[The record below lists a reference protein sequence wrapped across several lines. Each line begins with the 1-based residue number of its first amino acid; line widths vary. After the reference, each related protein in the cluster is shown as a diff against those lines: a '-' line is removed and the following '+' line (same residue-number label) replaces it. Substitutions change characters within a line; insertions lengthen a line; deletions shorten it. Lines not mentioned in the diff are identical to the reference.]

1 MWAIVGALSCLG
13 LEGYQIL
20 TNVYKL
26 TNVRIM
32 WTILNLGKKMIF
44 KDPPHLGPYM
54 GKKMIFKDPPPL
66 GPYMGKN

>member
-44 KDPPHLGPYM
+44 KDPPPSDLIWE
-54 GKKMIFKDPPPL
+54 KIKM
-66 GPYMGKN
+66 